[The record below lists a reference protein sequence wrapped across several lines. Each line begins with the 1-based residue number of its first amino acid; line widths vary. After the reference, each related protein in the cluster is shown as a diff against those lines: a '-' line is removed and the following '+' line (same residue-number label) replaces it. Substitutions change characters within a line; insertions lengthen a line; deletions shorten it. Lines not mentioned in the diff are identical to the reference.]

1 MVEFG
6 MVAKLSQL
14 VVGLSQVGLSL
25 SGSMKGDDSVFLSK
39 PKQTYTLKLIVWG
52 RLLFKLRVN
61 LIKQKLLKLVVS
73 RRLVP
78 SLELEKAWGRLLNL
92 RDKPKQTI
100 FFWH

>member
-1 MVEFG
+1 
-6 MVAKLSQL
+6 
-14 VVGLSQVGLSL
+14 
-25 SGSMKGDDSVFLSK
+25 MKGDDSVFLSK

-73 RRLVP
+73 KRLVP

-92 RDKPKQTI
+92 RDKPKQTVFFGNRVPNLI
-100 FFWH
+100 FLFRNMYVDDSPKEIAYLNI